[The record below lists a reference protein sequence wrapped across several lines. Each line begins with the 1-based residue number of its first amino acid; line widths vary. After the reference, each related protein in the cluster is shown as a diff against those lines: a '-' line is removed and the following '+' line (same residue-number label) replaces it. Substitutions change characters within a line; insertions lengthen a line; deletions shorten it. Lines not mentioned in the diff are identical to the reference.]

1 LKKSSSSSV
10 QSSSSSSRR
19 RQQQQLQPVSL
30 FLPFPIIK
38 STLFAIF
45 SFASSLSSRSSV
57 VG

>member
-1 LKKSSSSSV
+1 V

-30 FLPFPIIK
+30 FLPFPIYK
-38 STLFAIF
+38 STFFAIF
-45 SFASSLSSRSSV
+45 AFASSLSSRSSA